1 MNGIYSNPLNDLVIL
16 IVRWLFNIP
25 EGVLV

>member
-1 MNGIYSNPLNDLVIL
+1 MNGVYGDPLTNWIIL
-16 IVRWLFNIP
+16 ILRWLFNIP